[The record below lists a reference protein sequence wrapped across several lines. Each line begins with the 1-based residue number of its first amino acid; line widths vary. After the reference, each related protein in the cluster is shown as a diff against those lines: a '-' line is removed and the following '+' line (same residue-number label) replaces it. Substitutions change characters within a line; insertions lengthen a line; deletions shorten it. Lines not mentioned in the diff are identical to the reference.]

1 MKNFYRTC
9 RLHMWLA
16 CLTAGIGLLSC
27 SDGESEGGGNS
38 GYRPDRPIELESFY
52 PKTGP
57 IATQVIITGKNFGTD
72 AKALNV
78 YFNEKRA
85 AVISSTGDRMLVL
98 APKLPGEECVI
109 SVSVGENEENK
120 VQFDELF
127 DYIIQT
133 NVSTIAGG
141 MKGTT
146 MPEGT
151 SSLIG
156 SFFSSKPESGIAVDK
171 HDNLYVR
178 FSIDGGKHRVYMM
191 NEEAGN
197 IKVLNDF
204 GILVTGILLSTDLA
218 TGNVYWSHANFTNKE
233 YGYFDPSADYV
244 NTKIGDIKWDRDLFY
259 TTGEQYLAVWNAAQT
274 FVMCPA
280 DKKFYF
286 YTNEGVA
293 ARWDP
298 ATGKGENLTPPN
310 RLIDSQ
316 GDIMGLVFDPR
327 DPNIVYF
334 ANQGQHCIYKHDLAA
349 GTVEVW
355 AGRKNT
361 AGYLDGSLAEAQFNN
376 PRQMCVDPEE
386 EVIYVADSENHCIRK
401 IALSNGYVSTFAGT
415 PKSSGYV
422 NGPASSAKF
431 NKPIG
436 LAITSEGD
444 LYIGDSE
451 NYAIR
456 RVAIE

>member
-1 MKNFYRTC
+1 MKNFYCKC
-9 RLHMWLA
+9 RLHLWLA
-16 CLTAGIGLLSC
+16 CLTAGIGLSAC
-27 SDGESEGGGNS
+27 SDGDEGGGNS
-38 GYRPDRPIELESFY
+38 GYQPDKPIELESFY

-57 IATQVIITGKNFGTD
+57 IATQVIIKGKNFGTD

-109 SVSVGENEENK
+109 SVSVGENEQNK

-151 SSLIG
+151 TSLIG
-156 SFFSSKPESGIAVDK
+156 SYFSSKPESGIAVDK

-178 FSIDGGKHRVYMM
+178 FSIDDGGKHRVYMM

-218 TGNVYWSHANFTNKE
+218 TGNVYWYHTNIGNKG
-233 YGYFDPSADYV
+233 YGYFDPVADYA
-244 NTKIGDIKWDRDLFY
+244 NTNMGDIKWDHDLFY
-259 TTGEQYLAVWNAAQT
+259 TDGNFAPVWNAIQT
-274 FVMCPA
+274 FTMCPA
-280 DKKFYF
+280 DNKFYF
-286 YTNEGVA
+286 YTNEGVV

-298 ATGKGENLTPPN
+298 ATGKARIS
-310 RLIDSQ
+310 RL
-316 GDIMGLVFDPR
+316 P
-327 DPNIVYF
+327 
-334 ANQGQHCIYKHDLAA
+334 AA
-349 GTVEVW
+349 
-355 AGRKNT
+355 
-361 AGYLDGSLAEAQFNN
+361 S
-376 PRQMCVDPEE
+376 
-386 EVIYVADSENHCIRK
+386 
-401 IALSNGYVSTFAGT
+401 
-415 PKSSGYV
+415 
-422 NGPASSAKF
+422 
-431 NKPIG
+431 
-436 LAITSEGD
+436 
-444 LYIGDSE
+444 
-451 NYAIR
+451 
-456 RVAIE
+456 